1 MNIIMEITVLV
12 FIVILIF
19 QFPIQ
24 REVTISV
31 CITVDVANVM
41 FIQN

>member
-1 MNIIMEITVLV
+1 MNISKEITVLV

-24 REVTISV
+24 REVTIS
-31 CITVDVANVM
+31 ITVDVANAM
-41 FIQN
+41 FIQKK